1 MGVDGVMIARV
12 TPGGRLG
19 MCMRGCSGTT
29 VDMHVREYYRD
40 IAGNVAPMCSYYVSV
55 SVGITV
61 VGVHM
66 DSIWLGGDSGVALA

>member
-40 IAGNVAPMCSYYVSV
+40 IAGNVALMCS
-55 SVGITV
+55 
-61 VGVHM
+61 
-66 DSIWLGGDSGVALA
+66 